1 MGSAASADMDPR
13 RPHPVTVVGRSL
25 VLWRD
30 AAGEWRCFA
39 DECPHRLVPLSEV
52 GATAA
57 EPATAVTQPAM
68 ARRGLDDGGGENPS
82 QPTDG
87 ADCRCTTMQGRID
100 DAGRLQC
107 SYHGWAF
114 GPSGACEHIPQDGP
128 EGRACA
134 SSRACAT
141 AFPVAIRQ
149 ASPGDAA
156 HHGDARHRHQAEGS
170 PLVPGPGA
178 RRCGQHSV
186 RWCVQGIMFV
196 WPNSGGWERAAA
208 VAPPVVPECDDTA
221 TWRVSGLARDLPYG
235 YEVLVENIVDPSHLP
250 FAHHGVGDLK
260 RKDGKP
266 LILLVE
272 PRGLSG
278 FFGTSDEA
286 VMMSKNGIKLEFQ
299 APNRA
304 TYFSVRERKGKEF
317 RMMTTIF
324 CTPTTPGRSRIVL
337 TSALEKKS
345 RSLFRFFP
353 NFLLHLFQQK
363 VLDGDAFFLHGQ
375 ERTMERLAPQSHKAW
390 SRLYFFPTSADRF
403 VLAFRQWLM
412 RHAGGG
418 VQWPDGIDTQL
429 PTQFLSKEETLN
441 RWNDHTRHCLTCQ
454 TALRR
459 LQAVQHALRAVAAI
473 LLAAAALGAPAAIA
487 VRGALATA
495 ALASYLAAAAIE
507 HFNHGFTYL
516 GYDHATT

>member
-39 DECPHRLVPLSEV
+39 DQCPHRLVPLSE
-52 GATAA
+52 
-57 EPATAVTQPAM
+57 
-68 ARRGLDDGGGENPS
+68 
-82 QPTDG
+82 
-87 ADCRCTTMQGRID
+87 GRID

-128 EGRACA
+128 GASACA
-134 SSRACAT
+134 SSRACAM
-141 AFPVAIRQ
+141 AFP
-149 ASPGDAA
+149 
-156 HHGDARHRHQAEGS
+156 
-170 PLVPGPGA
+170 
-178 RRCGQHSV
+178 
-186 RWCVQGIMFV
+186 GIVFV
-196 WPNSGGWERAAA
+196 WPNSGGWERAAT
-208 VAPPVVPECDDTA
+208 VAPPVVPECDDTS

-250 FAHHGVGDLK
+250 FAHHGVGGLK

-266 LILLVE
+266 LGLVAE

-278 FFGTSDEA
+278 FFGTSDKA

-317 RMMTTIF
+317 RMMTTVF
-324 CTPTTPGRSRIVL
+324 CTPTTPGRSRVVL

-363 VLDGDAFFLHGQ
+363 ILDGDAFFLHGQ

-429 PTQFLSKEETLN
+429 PTQFLSKEDALN

-459 LQAVQHALRAVAAI
+459 LQAVQLALRALAAI
-473 LLAAAALGAPAAIA
+473 LLAAAALGAPAATA
-487 VRGALATA
+487 MRGALAIA

-507 HFNHGFTYL
+507 QFNRGFTYL